1 LLREHELPPACLEIE
16 LTESVLQT
24 GAHTI
29 KTLEQLRSIG
39 VSIAL
44 DDFGTGYSSLA
55 SLQRLPLTRVKLDR
69 SLVAGIDDS
78 ARSASI
84 ARSTIAL
91 CRGLGL
97 EVTAEGVERLEEFA
111 MLLPHRAIS
120 LQGYLFSRPVS
131 ASELLP
137 VLERLP
143 ELCREL
149 KKSAQE
155 LPMKLAS
162 RTGERRKGALSLVS
176 D

>member
-1 LLREHELPPACLEIE
+1 
-16 LTESVLQT
+16 VLQT

-29 KTLEQLRSIG
+29 KTLDQLRAIG
-39 VSIAL
+39 VAIAL

-69 SLVAGIDDS
+69 SLIAGIDDG

-84 ARSTIAL
+84 ARATIAL

-97 EVTAEGVERLEEFA
+97 EVTAEGVERVEQLA

-120 LQGYLFSRPVS
+120 LQGYLFSRPV
-131 ASELLP
+131 AAQELLP
-137 VLERLP
+137 LLERLP
-143 ELCREL
+143 SQCQEL
-149 KKSAQE
+149 KQAALK
-155 LPMKLAS
+155 LPQAKFANN
-162 RTGERRKGALSLVS
+162 GEKRRGPLTLVG